1 MQYWADHPDANYGV
15 RLIAADEK
23 NNLSWHRYRSA
34 NYAASTSQHPVFS
47 VTYNSYPSTPSGVTF
62 NSGESVKDSSGKV
75 WVRTKTPTL
84 RATVS
89 DPDGG
94 KVKAEFDV
102 TGTGGYAKK
111 AGSSVASKS
120 VSSLKST
127 GLSDGAT
134 YSASAWANDGSLRS
148 KSSGAK
154 TTFTV
159 DATAPSAPGVV
170 SSAGYTNGAWKAS
183 KPGSN
188 TFTFSSSADTRAFH
202 FRVNGGSWKGV
213 LSSGGKGSWAWNPAG
228 ANTLE
233 VQSLD
238 WAGNTSSVTKWVF
251 GNGAASLTS
260 PAAGST
266 TSDSFRVVGQGPTSS
281 TGPVT
286 PKIYWREANS
296 ASADVST
303 FGSTSGWYEAASLS
317 PIAQGSAAK
326 VDTMIDI
333 SQAPSGKLK
342 DLGKDRVPA
351 LVEIQVCF
359 DYAGA
364 PAASKLQ
371 CTTNKSKK
379 PVQVTKLPHAFGDN
393 YPTAEAGDGQV
404 ALTTGELNLS
414 DTDIEVDAGNTGL
427 SISRT
432 YSSYSGI
439 GANSRIFGSGWRANI
454 DGPDEG
460 LSELLV
466 VESTGLDGTITFID
480 DDESAA
486 VFRQAGNGRVA
497 GKVGDYLAANDNAAG
512 SGWKVKLEGKG
523 TAARITVI
531 EDDGTRTTFKRGS
544 NLESNTKIFEWVPE
558 SVSGPNVAGKST
570 FVTDAETGLIT
581 KIISGTETSSPDC
594 TAGLVKGCRALLL
607 SYDQKTS
614 KGDLAKGKV
623 AKVVYTA
630 WDADAGKM
638 STVPIAEYSY
648 SGTSG
653 DANLTSVKDSRTGD
667 MTTYTYG
674 ADSAAGVPLVA
685 SVTEKASNGS
695 LTGAPTYYNYGKA
708 NGTAVSTGGCNT
720 ST

>member
-1 MQYWADHPDANYGV
+1 
-15 RLIAADEK
+15 
-23 NNLSWHRYRSA
+23 
-34 NYAASTSQHPVFS
+34 
-47 VTYNSYPSTPSGVTF
+47 
-62 NSGESVKDSSGKV
+62 
-75 WVRTKTPTL
+75 
-84 RATVS
+84 
-89 DPDGG
+89 
-94 KVKAEFDV
+94 
-102 TGTGGYAKK
+102 
-111 AGSSVASKS
+111 
-120 VSSLKST
+120 
-127 GLSDGAT
+127 
-134 YSASAWANDGSLRS
+134 
-148 KSSGAK
+148 
-154 TTFTV
+154 
-159 DATAPSAPGVV
+159 
-170 SSAGYTNGAWKAS
+170 
-183 KPGSN
+183 
-188 TFTFSSSADTRAFH
+188 
-202 FRVNGGSWKGV
+202 
-213 LSSGGKGSWAWNPAG
+213 
-228 ANTLE
+228 
-233 VQSLD
+233 
-238 WAGNTSSVTKWVF
+238 
-251 GNGAASLTS
+251 
-260 PAAGST
+260 
-266 TSDSFRVVGQGPTSS
+266 
-281 TGPVT
+281 
-286 PKIYWREANS
+286 
-296 ASADVST
+296 
-303 FGSTSGWYEAASLS
+303 
-317 PIAQGSAAK
+317 
-326 VDTMIDI
+326 MIDI